1 MGGHCP
7 PTPMGCTHHGDADGV
22 FILLCEDAH
31 QGRGQEQQDQ
41 GILELKK
48 EKQGSGILSRLMDI
62 RDQACSSG
70 AASALHPEPGFQA
83 GPAVT

>member
-7 PTPMGCTHHGDADGV
+7 PTPMGCTHHGDADGIL
-22 FILLCEDAH
+22 ILLCEDAH